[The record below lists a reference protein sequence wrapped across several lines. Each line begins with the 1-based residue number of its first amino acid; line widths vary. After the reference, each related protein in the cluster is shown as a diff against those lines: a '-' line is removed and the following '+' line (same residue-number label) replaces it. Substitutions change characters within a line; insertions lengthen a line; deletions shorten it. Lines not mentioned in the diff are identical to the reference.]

1 MLLKDIVS
9 ELQLK
14 GFEIEFRQRSDGG
27 LLITK
32 INGVS
37 FKGASGNTRARQIA
51 GVQLSEAQIQQ
62 REFNVKKYI
71 KNFKK
76 PKEKFDE
83 DLKQKVKRVQRIWR
97 YNKVNGRITMRKARE
112 HFKQEGRKGVE
123 DYLNKMARYGQ
134 GFAYDDNVRWLS
146 EYARNVA
153 SGLAANNEMNA
164 YEEYLKLAD
173 YIMQIRDT
181 FREAWIN
188 PVYSYLYEVR
198 DSGYNG
204 LYALNLLP
212 AIYNIM
218 Q

>member
-37 FKGASGNTRARQIA
+37 FKGSSGNTRARQIA

-164 YEEYLKLAD
+164 YEEYVKLAD

>member
-134 GFAYDDNVRWLS
+134 GFAYDDNVRWLA